1 MTFLPSREPLP
12 LDVDDTCDCLN
23 KQYGRD
29 FPGCP
34 MVRTLGRGRRFHP
47 WSGWGTKIPNSTC
60 FDMAKKKKRAEVM
73 SHYLREQLE
82 KAMQLLSVSGHS
94 PLEPSHHAVGKPGL
108 HDEAPGP

>member
-1 MTFLPSREPLP
+1 MTPVIALINNMAETSRAVQWLGLWAGGAGSIPGLVGELRPKFHMLR
-12 LDVDDTCDCLN
+12 
-23 KQYGRD
+23 YGQ
-29 FPGCP
+29 
-34 MVRTLGRGRRFHP
+34 
-47 WSGWGTKIPNSTC
+47 
-60 FDMAKKKKRAEVM
+60 KKKRAEVM

>member
-1 MTFLPSREPLP
+1 MAETSRAVQWLG
-12 LDVDDTCDCLN
+12 LWAGGT
-23 KQYGRD
+23 GSI
-29 FPGCP
+29 PGL
-34 MVRTLGRGRRFHP
+34 VGELR
-47 WSGWGTKIPNSTC
+47 SQIPHASIWP
-60 FDMAKKKKRAEVM
+60 KKKKKAEVM